1 MSVRQGSECVYL
13 FSRRRYGELEPSGGT
28 FRVSRSVSGVGGLE
42 SREEVESPD
51 TTRHTQQIYV
61 SKGTSTRL
69 LKDGLIYS
77 VGTTVTN

>member
-1 MSVRQGSECVYL
+1 M
-13 FSRRRYGELEPSGGT
+13 
-28 FRVSRSVSGVGGLE
+28 SRSVSGVGGLE